1 MAKKSS
7 YNIPTQPYVTPQ
19 QAFELNPDTKTITN
33 SQDFTRPEGF
43 PNDYVPQSTGGNFYG
58 LVGYNSTFT
67 PTSGTHI
74 VYKSWVEGYV
84 SQAIVDLIA
93 EGGGLGSDD
102 IRNLFSSSANTPLTY
117 NSLTGV
123 FTLDKNLASYTN
135 NANFI
140 TLEDLPAETDPV
152 FTAWDKSTGI
162 SITKSQITDLGTPLT
177 VETDPIFI
185 AHPAYDVT
193 APKINN
199 WDTAYSWGN
208 HALAGYKTSVSQVD
222 VTQHQ
227 EALSIAVSQ
236 LSDVAN
242 LNIPNDLQ
250 DLGFPTIGTSL
261 QLLRIN
267 SAGTALEFFTIQH
280 SDLGG
285 ILGGTYHLDATTY
298 TNVNR
303 TASSIQTGLL
313 SDTDWNT
320 FNNKL
325 DSFTPGNLLSFNGT
339 TLNVDSNVLPANDDV
354 TSASSTW
361 SSNKIQSVINGT
373 GEESLGKVYTIR
385 LASGATVAQRLIGL
399 VEGTDY
405 PTGWVL
411 SADSNAL
418 VITHNLATL
427 ASIVKVFS
435 KNGTTSDVTE
445 LQGNVA
451 YATFTNKYG
460 TGYDVIRLDALA
472 TITTELYLKI
482 II

>member
-67 PTSGTHI
+67 PTLGTHI

-84 SQAIVDLIA
+84 SQALVDLIA

-117 NSLTGV
+117 NNLTGV
-123 FTLDKNLASYTN
+123 FTLNKNLSTYTNDIGFLTSYT
-135 NANFI
+135 
-140 TLEDLPAETDPV
+140 
-152 FTAWDKSTGI
+152 
-162 SITKSQITDLGTPLT
+162 
-177 VETDPIFI
+177 ETDPIFSAWNRSDGI
-185 AHPAYDVT
+185 SITLSQISDWVEPTFNETDPIFTASPAAGIT
-193 APKINN
+193 ALKITN
-199 WDTAYSWGN
+199 WDNAYSWGN
-208 HALAGYKTSVSQVD
+208 HASAGYKTTVTQSD

-227 EALSIAVSQ
+227 AALSINANQ
-236 LSDVAN
+236 LTNLAY
-242 LNIPNDLQ
+242 LNIPDDLQ
-250 DLGFPTIGTSL
+250 DLGFPTLGTSL
-261 QLLRIN
+261 QLLRVN
-267 SAGTALEFFTIQH
+267 SNGNGLEFFTIQH
-280 SDLGG
+280 SNLGG
-285 ILGGTYHLDATTY
+285 ISGGTYHLTQSVY
-298 TNVNR
+298 NSVNR
-303 TASSIQTGLL
+303 YATSLQDGLL
-313 SDTDWNT
+313 SSADWST

-339 TLNVDSNVLPANDDV
+339 TLNVDSNVLPVDDNA

-411 SADSNAL
+411 TDDGTSL

-427 ASIVKVFS
+427 ASVVKVFS
-435 KNGTTSDVTE
+435 KNGTTSDIVE

-451 YATFTNKYG
+451 YSSFTNKYG
-460 TGYDVIRLDALA
+460 TGYNAVRLDALA
-472 TITTELYLKI
+472 TITTELYIKI
-482 II
+482 LI

>member
-1 MAKKSS
+1 MVKQSS

-19 QAFELNPDTKTITN
+19 QAFELNPDTKTVTN

-58 LVGYNSTFT
+58 LVGYNSNFT
-67 PTSGTHI
+67 PTLGTHI
-74 VYKSWVEGYV
+74 VHKSWVEGYV
-84 SQAIVDLIA
+84 SQSLVDLIA

-117 NSLTGV
+117 NNLTGV

-140 TLEDLPAETDPV
+140 TLGDLPAETDPV

-177 VETDPIFI
+177 VETDPIFT
-185 AHPAYDVT
+185 AHPAYNIT
-193 APKINN
+193 APKISN
-199 WDTAYSWGN
+199 WDEAHSWGD
-208 HALAGYKTSVSQVD
+208 HASAGYKTTVTQSD
-222 VTQHQ
+222 VTRHQ

-242 LNIPNDLQ
+242 LNIPDDLQ
-250 DLGFPTIGTSL
+250 DLGFPVLGTSL
-261 QLLRIN
+261 QLLRVN
-267 SAGTALEFFTIQH
+267 SDGSGLEFFTIQH
-280 SDLGG
+280 SNLGG
-285 ILGGTYHLDATTY
+285 ILGGTYHLNQEQHTIATQQATTTQSGY
-298 TNVNR
+298 
-303 TASSIQTGLL
+303 LHK
-313 SDTDWNT
+313 DDWTT

-325 DSFTPGNLLSFNGT
+325 DNFTPGNLLEKVGD
-339 TLNVDSNVLPANDDV
+339 TLNVLSTVKPVDDNA
-354 TSASSTW
+354 TSVDSTW
-361 SSNKIQSVINGT
+361 SSSKIQSVINGT

-399 VEGTDY
+399 VAGTDY
-405 PTGWVL
+405 PTGWAL
-411 SADSNAL
+411 NSDGTSL
-418 VITHNLATL
+418 VITHNLDTL
-427 ASIVKVFS
+427 VSSVKVFS

-451 YATFTNKYG
+451 YSSFTNKYS
-460 TGYDVIRLDALA
+460 TGYNVVRLDALA
-472 TITTELYLKI
+472 TITTELYIKI
-482 II
+482 LI